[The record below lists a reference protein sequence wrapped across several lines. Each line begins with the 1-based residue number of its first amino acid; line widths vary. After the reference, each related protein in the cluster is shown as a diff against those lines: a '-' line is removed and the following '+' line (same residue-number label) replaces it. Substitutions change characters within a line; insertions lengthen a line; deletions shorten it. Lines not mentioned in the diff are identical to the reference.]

1 MQGDPLLLFLFIIVA
16 EGFNLLM
23 RRTMDSGRFIG
34 YKFDGSDKCF
44 SHLQYADYTLIIG
57 RKGWG
62 NIRIIKVN
70 LMSFELM
77 SELKVNFHKSLLIVI
92 NIAQNW
98 IEEAANIL
106 NCKLGSTYSTNIWV
120 FQLEKIRAEI

>member
-1 MQGDPLLLFLFIIVA
+1 MQGDPLLLFLLIIVA

-23 RRTMDSGRFIG
+23 RRTVDLGRFIG
-34 YKFDGSDKCF
+34 YKFDGGDKCF
-44 SHLQYADYTLIIG
+44 SHLQYTDYTLIIE

-62 NIRIIKVN
+62 NIRIIKAN
-70 LMSFELM
+70 LMLFELM
-77 SELKVNFHKSLLIVI
+77 SELKVYFHKSLLIFI

-106 NCKLGSTYSTNIWV
+106 NCKLGSTYSTNI
-120 FQLEKIRAEI
+120 